1 MAARSDVHRA
11 AEIFSHVHVRVVDLM
26 AGTAGEL
33 LLHTECPPWTAHSDI
48 RHARALASLICSSD
62 ASITAYLEFGREE
75 AGALIEQHRAAV
87 LAIANALVIYRTL
100 DAAMIDGIIAAAP
113 ERARRPDWAKVMEN
127 AVHFNFE
134 TER

>member
-33 LLHTECPPWTAHSDI
+33 LLRPGCPPLPPVAITA
-48 RHARALASLICSSD
+48 RRALASLIFSSE
-62 ASITAYLEFGREE
+62 ASITAYLEFGGEE
-75 AGALIEQHRAAV
+75 ARAPIGRHRAAV
-87 LAIANALVIYRTL
+87 LAIAEALMIHRML
-100 DAAMIDGIIAAAP
+100 DAAMIDTIITAAP
-113 ERARRPDWAKVMEN
+113 ERSRRADWAKVMEN